1 MQNNREESISLL
13 NFWTNITGTIR
24 NWKNNLVRENQ
35 IRTIILLI
43 VLWSS
48 LRATWF
54 SILQKNVILR
64 MRVLW
69 SSAKIKK
76 ILKTSPNLSL
86 EWCSKAKPASPPAS
100 TFSKTSY
107 LHICRPS
114 RKRKMIKKSAWL
126 MLRVSGLEGI
136 VLRSDNMILWR

>member
-86 EWCSKAKPASPPAS
+86 E
-100 TFSKTSY
+100 
-107 LHICRPS
+107 
-114 RKRKMIKKSAWL
+114 
-126 MLRVSGLEGI
+126 
-136 VLRSDNMILWR
+136 